1 VELRHL
7 RYFLAVA
14 EERNFTRAAKRLHIA
29 QPPLT
34 QQIKALEAELGVQL
48 FDRSAYRVELTEAGR
63 LFAVEV
69 SRILADVRRAVLLAQ
84 RASRGMRGQVRV
96 GFTESASFNPLVM
109 RTFQAFLANCPEV
122 ELALEER
129 QSV

>member
-1 VELRHL
+1 MELRHL

-48 FDRSAYRVELTEAGR
+48 FDRSSYRVELTEAGR
-63 LFAVEV
+63 LFAAEV
-69 SRILADVRRAVLLAQ
+69 TRILADVRRAVGRAQ
-84 RASRGMRGQVRV
+84 RAARGKRGQVWV
-96 GFTESASFNPLVM
+96 GVTENPSVNSVVM
-109 RTFQAFLANCPEV
+109 RPF
-122 ELALEER
+122 
-129 QSV
+129 